1 MLSYSTLHE
10 GASKC
15 NLFFY
20 IPINTKQNKT
30 KYKHKK
36 NQRKKKKKS
45 KKIQKYE
52 KVDLKPKK
60 MVYTKWEQK
69 KDWEG
74 AC

>member
-1 MLSYSTLHE
+1 MLSYSTLHK

-20 IPINTKQNKT
+20 IPKNTKQNKIQTQT
-30 KYKHKK
+30 KS
-36 NQRKKKKKS
+36 KKKKKKKE

-52 KVDLKPKK
+52 KVDLKPK
-60 MVYTKWEQK
+60 MAVYAKKEQK
-69 KDWEG
+69 KEWEG